1 MMRII
6 KPLMVCVKGLIV
18 SIRSKGKKPWY
29 NIILVCGE
37 TKFNQPNLKGC
48 LFLRQSLLEVGTE
61 SLSHTSTSPCST
73 FSLLEAPTLDSY
85 SPNRAC
91 WIQQILSKWRIGT
104 LTVPM
109 TTEGF
114 SAVHSEYHYKSHMR
128 ARPRLAAFRVSSEV
142 SYVSSTEVGFRL
154 SIIRS
159 LICQLNKSWLH
170 SSAEVSVPAQQKL
183 DAFRVSSEVAHVSS
197 AAVGCI

>member
-1 MMRII
+1 MIRII
-6 KPLMVCVKGLIV
+6 QPLMVCVKGLIV

-142 SYVSSTEVGFRL
+142 S
-154 SIIRS
+154 
-159 LICQLNKSWLH
+159 N
-170 SSAEVSVPAQQKL
+170 
-183 DAFRVSSEVAHVSS
+183 VSS

>member
-1 MMRII
+1 
-6 KPLMVCVKGLIV
+6 
-18 SIRSKGKKPWY
+18 
-29 NIILVCGE
+29 
-37 TKFNQPNLKGC
+37 
-48 LFLRQSLLEVGTE
+48 
-61 SLSHTSTSPCST
+61 
-73 FSLLEAPTLDSY
+73 
-85 SPNRAC
+85 
-91 WIQQILSKWRIGT
+91 
-104 LTVPM
+104 
-109 TTEGF
+109 
-114 SAVHSEYHYKSHMR
+114 MR

-197 AAVGCI
+197 KRSWMHSEYHQTSHMSAQQQLAAFKVSSEVSCVSSTEVGRI

>member
-1 MMRII
+1 MRII
-6 KPLMVCVKGLIV
+6 KPLMVCIKGLIV
-18 SIRSKGKKPWY
+18 SIKSKGKKPWY

-48 LFLRQSLLEVGTE
+48 LFLRQSLLEVGSE

-85 SPNRAC
+85 SQRCHSNEGFSNESPNRAC
-91 WIQQILSKWRIGT
+91 WIQQTLSTWRTGT

-114 SAVHSEYHYKSHMR
+114 SNESPNR
-128 ARPRLAAFRVSSEV
+128 ACWMQQWL
-142 SYVSSTEVGFRL
+142 TEQSVLNWVNSDSLDRACYDMVGCIQ

-159 LICQLNKSWLH
+159 LIS
-170 SSAEVSVPAQQKL
+170 
-183 DAFRVSSEVAHVSS
+183 
-197 AAVGCI
+197 